1 MILGIGTDLIDV
13 NRILDTLD
21 QHGDRFAKRILTPAE
36 FDAAK
41 KRQEK
46 QGFEGYVLYL
56 AKRWAAKEACAK
68 ALGTGLVTDGISF
81 QDFETSHT
89 AAGKPNMILSA
100 GAAKRL
106 ETLLPEGGKPV
117 IDLSLSDEPPM
128 ALAFVIISSLPQEG

>member
-1 MILGIGTDLIDV
+1 MILGIGSDLINID
-13 NRILDTLD
+13 RIVETYN
-21 QHGDRFAKRILTPAE
+21 QHGDRFAKRILTLNE
-36 FDAAK
+36 FDTAK

-46 QGFEGYVLYL
+46 QGDEAFVLYL

-81 QDFETSHT
+81 QDFETKHT
-89 AAGKPNMILSA
+89 SAGKPYMLLSG

-106 ETLLPEGGKPV
+106 ETLLPDGAKPV

-128 ALAFVIISSLPQEG
+128 ALAFVIISSLPEEG

>member
-1 MILGIGTDLIDV
+1 MILGIGSDLI
-13 NRILDTLD
+13 NIERIWETYD
-21 QHGDRFAKRILTPAE
+21 QHGDRFAKRILTPNE
-36 FDAAK
+36 FDFAK

-46 QGFEGYVLYL
+46 QGLDGYVLYL

-81 QDFETSHT
+81 QDFETKHT
-89 AAGKPNMILSA
+89 KTGKPYIALSG

-106 ETLLPEGGKPV
+106 ETLLPEQAKPV

-128 ALAFVIISSLPQEG
+128 ALAFVVISAWHEKG